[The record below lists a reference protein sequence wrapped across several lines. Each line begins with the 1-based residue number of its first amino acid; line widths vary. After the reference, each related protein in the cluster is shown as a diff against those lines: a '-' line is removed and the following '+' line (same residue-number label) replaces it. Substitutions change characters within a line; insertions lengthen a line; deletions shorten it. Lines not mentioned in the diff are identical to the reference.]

1 MKLNDCYMGRG
12 KILFTEQEVD
22 LMISENSSNSKI
34 LGETLIFFF
43 PFKFCFI
50 FVSIESDFFQ
60 SKNKQLQVQFGKS
73 GQIVS
78 EACFV

>member
-1 MKLNDCYMGRG
+1 MGRG

-22 LMISENSSNSKI
+22 LMTSENSSNSKI
-34 LGETLIFFF
+34 LGETLLFFS

-60 SKNKQLQVQFGKS
+60 SKTKQLKVQFGES

-78 EACFV
+78 EACSL